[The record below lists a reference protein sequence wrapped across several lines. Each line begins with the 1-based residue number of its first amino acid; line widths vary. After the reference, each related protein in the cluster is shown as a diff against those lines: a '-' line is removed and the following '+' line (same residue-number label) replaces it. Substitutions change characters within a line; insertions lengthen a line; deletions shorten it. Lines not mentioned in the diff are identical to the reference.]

1 MERDLRLASIG
12 QKRRQGDAG
21 KISHAPVSSG
31 ATGKSQE
38 KLAIINPDLIRGTLM
53 PAIKPVPAP
62 APAVRSEPAPVYQTP
77 EPERMPSEDPPA
89 PLLALV
95 KAALARTDAQL
106 AQWAGGNTQFEA
118 TRFMMNGQFNALR
131 AVARALE
138 GDPKALEGL

>member
-1 MERDLRLASIG
+1 
-12 QKRRQGDAG
+12 
-21 KISHAPVSSG
+21 
-31 ATGKSQE
+31 
-38 KLAIINPDLIRGTLM
+38 M

-77 EPERMPSEDPPA
+77 DPEPA
-89 PLLALV
+89 PPPPDPLLTLV

>member
-1 MERDLRLASIG
+1 
-12 QKRRQGDAG
+12 
-21 KISHAPVSSG
+21 
-31 ATGKSQE
+31 
-38 KLAIINPDLIRGTLM
+38 M

-62 APAVRSEPAPVYQTP
+62 TPAVRSEPAPVYQTP
-77 EPERMPSEDPPA
+77 ELEPPPA
-89 PLLALV
+89 DMPLAQIKAALARTDAQLAQCDMPLAQI

-118 TRFMMNGQFNALR
+118 TRFMLNGQFNALR